1 MNRRRMVGGCCLVV
15 VLGLAVAACNVEP
28 VTLRA
33 DQPVQI
39 GAGGDST
46 LALATLTDGTVVAV
60 GESFFDS
67 TSIEVYQ
74 QRYSS
79 TGDPLSSNPTMVNA
93 VVGYRQVNPTVVALP
108 GDTYAV
114 LWLGDYPAESTDSA
128 ILGRLFD
135 SGGNPLTGDVLLAD
149 NASGSTVGTVA
160 AAAVPGVGL
169 VAAWADRDDTIHAQ
183 EFSTT
188 LGPVG
193 PSVSVDDS
201 QMDASSQPAVAG
213 LQDHGF
219 AVTWNVRA
227 GTALRVFNGFDVP
240 IGPPVVVGG
249 MGPEPPVATGL
260 GDGSF
265 VIVGEDLGPGE
276 SYGHNDVEALHFD
289 EYGNQLGD
297 VVPMS
302 SPGSPLVYNPVVAPL
317 PNGGYVAG
325 WLESTDY
332 SHYTLMVHRLFANGV
347 EISPEIQTSQVGALG
362 TAGVTGLPGDGF
374 AIWLDS
380 LQFYLPAPN

>member
-1 MNRRRMVGGCCLVV
+1 VL
-15 VLGLAVAACNVEP
+15 LGLVAAACNVEP
-28 VTLRA
+28 VTLRS

-46 LALATLTDGTVVAV
+46 VALATLTDGTVVAV
-60 GESFFDS
+60 GASFFNS
-67 TSIEVYQ
+67 NSIEVYQ

-79 TGDPLSSNPTMVNA
+79 TGDPLFPSNPTMVNA

-114 LWLGDYPAESTDSA
+114 LWLGDYPANSGNFA

-135 SGGNPLTGDVLLAD
+135 SGGNPLTDDVLLAA

-160 AAAVPGVGL
+160 AAAAPGVGL

-183 EFSTT
+183 EFSTR

-193 PSVSVDDS
+193 PSVSVDDNPL
-201 QMDASSQPAVAG
+201 DATSQPAVAG
-213 LQDHGF
+213 FQDHGF

-227 GTALRVFNGFDVP
+227 GTDMRVFNGFDVAM
-240 IGPPVVVGG
+240 GPPVVVGG

-276 SYGHNDVEALHFD
+276 SYGDNDVEALHFD

-297 VVPMS
+297 VVPIS
-302 SPGSPLVYNPVVAPL
+302 SPGSPRVYNPVVAAL
-317 PNGGYVAG
+317 PNGGYLAG

-347 EISPEIQTSQVGALG
+347 EISPEGQTSQVGDLG